1 MKELERVIWKV
12 AMTAAGMVAMLAGM
26 NGMTAWT
33 GARSVAAR
41 SAQAEHAATIEQ
53 DEARQKDLDA
63 YMQSLHDRETERRKE
78 Q

>member
-12 AMTAAGMVAMLAGM
+12 AITAAGMVAVLAGV

-33 GARSVAAR
+33 EAKSAAVR
-41 SAQAEHAATIEQ
+41 SAQAEQAAAKEQ
-53 DEARQKDLDA
+53 EEARQKDLNA